1 MYRALVIAAPQP
13 LHEGLRAGSVIG
25 LLVVQRPTTGFI
37 EFGADNASA
46 RPLRNS
52 ATAALSAS
60 LNDAPWVVILP
71 LTSALTIASGD
82 SCRSTSG
89 VGALTVLPGA
99 WHAAHERLKTAWPL
113 LPAGDGAA
121 GVCGAWAA
129 PTSVPKAI
137 SSAEMAVPTRINPPG
152 GSRIAIRE
160 S

>member
-13 LHEGLRAGSVIG
+13 LHEGLRRVSFIG
-25 LLVVQRPTTGFI
+25 LFVVQRPTTGFI
-37 EFGADNASA
+37 EFAADNVSA

-60 LNDAPWVVILP
+60 LNDAAWVVILP

-89 VGALTVLPGA
+89 VGALTVLPAA
-99 WHAAHERLKTAWPL
+99 WHAAHERLKTAWPV
-113 LPAGDGAA
+113 PAGAGAT

-129 PTSVPKAI
+129 PASVPNATI
-137 SSAEMAVPTRINPPG
+137 AAEIAVPTRINPPG
-152 GSRIAIRE
+152 ESPVAIRE